1 MLIINKDLKENLIEL
16 KKDKEVFH
24 KYIKA
29 FYDIE
34 KVKETFKGEEEF
46 KIIEEY
52 IKKEDDNN

>member
-1 MLIINKDLKENLIEL
+1 MNNDLKENLIEL

>member
-1 MLIINKDLKENLIEL
+1 MNNDLKENLIEL
-16 KKDKEVFH
+16 KKDTEVFR

-34 KVKETFKGEEEF
+34 KVKDTFKDEEEF